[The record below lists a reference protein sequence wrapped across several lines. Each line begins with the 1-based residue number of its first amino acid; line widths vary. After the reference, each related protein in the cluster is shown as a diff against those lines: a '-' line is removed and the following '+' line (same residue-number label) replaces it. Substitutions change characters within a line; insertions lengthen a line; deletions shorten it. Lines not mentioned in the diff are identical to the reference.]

1 MSGEGR
7 SWLLPPAAGHQGC
20 APGESAENSW
30 VSALL
35 PPDESELLVQL
46 PDKMR
51 LDIAIDVNYN
61 IVSKV
66 ALFQVPWQRVSCPAL
81 CLPTGTG

>member
-1 MSGEGR
+1 M
-7 SWLLPPAAGHQGC
+7 
-20 APGESAENSW
+20 
-30 VSALL
+30 
-35 PPDESELLVQL
+35 QL

-81 CLPTGTG
+81 CCASPLARADRCWLCFGAGL